1 MALLRASLM
10 LRLAR
15 PFNIAVTQTCAMSGE
30 MGSGAGKGGGTG
42 GTIRDAGG
50 SFGKMESA
58 HEEQYFRKLQ
68 ALQLK
73 QLKEHHDEEIDA
85 HENEIRRHNEAI
97 KRLKKKKSQI
107 DDAGSDSD

>member
-1 MALLRASLM
+1 MALFRAAIG
-10 LRLAR
+10 LRLSR
-15 PFNIAVTQTCAMSGE
+15 TFNIAVTQTCGMAGGE
-30 MGSGAGKGGGTG
+30 MGSGAGKGGGSG
-42 GTIRDAGG
+42 GSIRDAGG

-85 HENEIRRHNEAI
+85 HEKEIRRHNEAI
-97 KRLKKKKSQI
+97 ERLKKKKDQI
-107 DDAGSDSD
+107 DDGSDSD